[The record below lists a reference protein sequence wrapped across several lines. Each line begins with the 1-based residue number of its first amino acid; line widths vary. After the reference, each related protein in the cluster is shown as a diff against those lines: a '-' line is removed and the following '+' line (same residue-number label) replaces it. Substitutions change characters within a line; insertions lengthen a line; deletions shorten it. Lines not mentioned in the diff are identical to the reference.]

1 MLVHAGSPRALG
13 VGFSGETLEEERL
26 SYLRTTAP
34 RGRSSALKIDVVTV
48 LVLEMFAAFFGLG
61 MYLAYQL

>member
-1 MLVHAGSPRALG
+1 LVVTILDDAVTPTSR
-13 VGFSGETLEEERL
+13 ST
-26 SYLRTTAP
+26 SRTTVP

-48 LVLEMFAAFFGLG
+48 LVLEMFAAFFGFG